1 MQSFSLRRLS
11 AATGLD
17 TRLLAMAGALVLIA
31 LVFNALSGGAFLSP
45 RNLWNLAVQSSMV
58 GILATGM
65 VLVIVTRNIDLS
77 VGSVLGAIGMG
88 AAVVQVQI
96 LPPDVWWNTPLTI
109 LAAVAFGIIIGA
121 FQGFWVAYRQV
132 PSFIVTLAGLL
143 VFRGVA
149 WMLTEGRTVAPM
161 EESFQLLGGGLR
173 GSIGATWSWALGL
186 LAIVAVVYRLVRG
199 RQRRK
204 AYGFG
209 EKPLWGDLLTGGLW
223 ISAILA
229 FVLTMNSYNRP
240 GTSIPQGIPIP
251 VLLLIGTILVMETIA
266 RTTRFGRYV
275 FAYGGNPEAARL
287 AGIDV
292 RKLVLMIFVI
302 MGILAAVA
310 GILATARLNAGVNST
325 GTLAELSVIAAVVI
339 GGTSLAGGA
348 GSIAGAILGAV
359 IMQSLENGMVLLGL
373 PSALQQVVIGLVL
386 ILAVWADVV
395 YRRRVA

>member
-1 MQSFSLRRLS
+1 MQSFSLRRLA

-31 LVFNALSGGAFLSP
+31 LVFNTLSGGAFLSP

-96 LPPDVWWNTPLTI
+96 LPPDVWWNTPLTL
-109 LAAVAFGIIIGA
+109 LAAVMFGIIIGA

-149 WMLTEGRTVAPM
+149 WMVTEGRTVAPM

-173 GSIGATWSWALGL
+173 GSIGATWSWVLGL
-186 LAIVAVVYRLVRG
+186 LAITAVVYQLIRAR
-199 RQRRK
+199 RRRK
-204 AYGFG
+204 TYGFA

-223 ISAILA
+223 IAAIA
-229 FVLTMNSYNRP
+229 GFVLTMNSYNRP
-240 GTSIPQGIPIP
+240 GTNIPQGIPIP
-251 VLLLIGTILVMETIA
+251 VLLLIGTILVMEAIA

-292 RKLVLMIFVI
+292 RRLVLMIFII

>member
-1 MQSFSLRRLS
+1 MQSFSLRRLA

-31 LVFNALSGGAFLSP
+31 LVFNTLSGGAFLSP

-109 LAAVAFGIIIGA
+109 LAAVIFGIIIGA

-149 WMLTEGRTVAPM
+149 WMVTEGRTVAPM

-173 GSIGATWSWALGL
+173 GSIGATWSWVLGL
-186 LAIVAVVYRLVRG
+186 LAIAAVVYQLLRAR
-199 RQRRK
+199 RRRK
-204 AYGFG
+204 TYGFA

-223 ISAILA
+223 IAAIA
-229 FVLTMNSYNRP
+229 GFVLTMNSYNRP
-240 GTSIPQGIPIP
+240 GTNIAQGIPIP

-292 RKLVLMIFVI
+292 RKLVLTIFII

>member
-1 MQSFSLRRLS
+1 MQSFSLRRLA

-31 LVFNALSGGAFLSP
+31 LVFNTLSGGAFLSP

-109 LAAVAFGIIIGA
+109 LAAVIFGIIIGA

-149 WMLTEGRTVAPM
+149 WMVTEGRTVAPM

-173 GSIGATWSWALGL
+173 GSIGATWSWVLGL
-186 LAIVAVVYRLVRG
+186 LAIAAVVYQLFRAR
-199 RQRRK
+199 RRRK
-204 AYGFG
+204 TYGFA

-223 ISAILA
+223 IAAIA
-229 FVLTMNSYNRP
+229 GFVLTMNSYNRP
-240 GTSIPQGIPIP
+240 GTNIAQGIPIP

-292 RKLVLMIFVI
+292 RKLVLTIFII

>member
-1 MQSFSLRRLS
+1 MTQFSIRRLA

-17 TRLLAMAGALVLIA
+17 TRLLAMAGALIVIA
-31 LVFNALSGGAFLSP
+31 LVFNSFTQGAFLSP
-45 RNLWNLAVQSSMV
+45 RNLWNLAVQTSMV
-58 GILATGM
+58 GILTTGM

-77 VGSVLGAIGMG
+77 VGSVLGAIGMF

-96 LPPDVWWNTPLTI
+96 LPPEVWWNTPVTI
-109 LAAVAFGIIIGA
+109 LCAVAVGIAIGA
-121 FQGFWVAYRQV
+121 FQGFWIAYRTV

-143 VFRGVA
+143 IFRGVA
-149 WMLTEGRTVAPM
+149 WMMTEGRTVAPM
-161 EESFQLLGGGLR
+161 EEDFQLLGGGLR
-173 GSIGATWSWALGL
+173 GSLGAFWSWVLGG
-186 LAIVAVVYRLVRG
+186 LAIALVLFRIIAA
-199 RQRRK
+199 RRRRRS
-204 AYGFG
+204 YGFA

-223 ISAILA
+223 IGAILA
-229 FVLTMNSYNRP
+229 FVVTMNAYNRP
-240 GTSIPQGIPIP
+240 GTQIPQGIPIP
-251 VLLLIGTILVMETIA
+251 VLLLIGTVLIMETIA

-275 FAYGGNPEAARL
+275 FAFGGNPEAARL

-292 RKLVLMIFVI
+292 RRLVLMIFII

-373 PSALQQVVIGLVL
+373 PSALQQVVIGSVL